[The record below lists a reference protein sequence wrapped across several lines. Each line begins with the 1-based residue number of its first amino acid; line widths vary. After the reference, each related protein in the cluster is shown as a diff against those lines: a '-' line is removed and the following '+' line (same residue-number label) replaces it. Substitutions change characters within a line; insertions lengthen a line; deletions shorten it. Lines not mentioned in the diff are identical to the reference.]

1 MLEGFLYLSF
11 LHLDFLGCEDCENF
25 DADPDSDAPICEIC
39 NMKEGCKKLL
49 EGLQDQ
55 ESKDLKEIHDYYNQ

>member
-25 DADPDSDAPICEIC
+25 DADPDSDAPICEIAC
-39 NMKEGCKKLL
+39 MKAGCKAMLARP
-49 EGLQDQ
+49 EA
-55 ESKDLKEIHDYYNQ
+55 SNV

>member
-39 NMKEGCKKLL
+39 NMKEGCKSLLARL
-49 EGLQDQ
+49 EGVT
-55 ESKDLKEIHDYYNQ
+55 EKELREVYQ